1 MQQAEQLKINVSNI
15 RSSLLIGTK
24 RTQVLKIRKEK
35 LLEDIEQ
42 KKLIQQEEKNL
53 EQTKKPKKISVLK
66 SPVKKVMSVFDN
78 IMKFGTIVLTG
89 ILLNALP
96 KMIDTIQKVFR
107 SISNFFTRVFNF
119 FKPFVE
125 FVTGIEFDDKD
136 SEYKKLMDDAE
147 NLKKEMKP
155 LDEMAEKVKKIKGD
169 FDKAAEDAGVS
180 SGGANTG
187 GGDGEETEKKVVEKT
202 EVTNETND
210 ATKNEI
216 TPSDTTSE
224 NQSNE
229 VDYRKLLDDA
239 LVRRAEYIQ
248 SGNTAKL
255 VNVNKKIEFYEKKL
269 GIKSNSKFTI
279 LVKDSQGKFQKIDGS
294 QLKSKNDN
302 TISMLNNSGTSGSKT
317 IVYQR
322 QVVQTNIAIPV

>member
-78 IMKFGTIVLTG
+78 IMKFGTIILTG

-96 KMIDTIQKVFR
+96 KMIGTIKKVFR

-155 LDEMAEKVKKIKGD
+155 LDEMAEKVKKIRGD
-169 FDKAAEDAGVS
+169 FDKAAEEAGVS
-180 SGGANTG
+180 TGGANTG
-187 GGDGEETEKKVVEKT
+187 GGDGEETEKKVVDTT
-202 EVTNETND
+202 EVTND

-248 SGNTAKL
+248 SGNTTKL
-255 VNVNKKIEFYEKKL
+255 VNVNRKIEFYEKKL
-269 GIKSNSKFTI
+269 GIDSSSKFTI
-279 LVKDSQGKFQKIDGS
+279 LVKDSDGKIQKIDGS
-294 QLKSKNDN
+294 QLKSKTDN
-302 TISMLNNSGTSGSKT
+302 TISMLNNGGASGSTT

-322 QVVQTNIAIPV
+322 QVVQTNVAVPV